1 MKTVVM
7 PKMGDTMESGK
18 ILSWLKAEGDHVDKG
33 EAIAEIETDKVNIE
47 AQSFVDGTLRKI
59 LVPAGESVDVGTAI
73 ALVGAPDEPIEA
85 GSPQAT
91 APEAAPAR
99 SVAASP
105 AGTNGVA
112 PSAAVATA
120 VATGNGASAPVG
132 TDERVFVSPIARR
145 IASENGLDVSRLTGT
160 GPNGRIIRQDVEA
173 ALSQQMVAIPP
184 VVSPTP
190 SQPAPAEAATPTT
203 PAPAAA
209 VSVPIAE
216 GDEVVQLS
224 TMRRTI
230 ARRLQQSMQNAPHF
244 YITMSVD
251 TTRLAELRERINDYA
266 KAQPGAAKVSYND
279 LIVKACAMALARMPQ
294 VNASF
299 DGDRIVRH
307 HHINIGVAVA
317 LDDGLIVPV
326 ITDADRR
333 GVLDLAHESTRLV
346 EAARTG
352 KLTPAD
358 IQGGTF
364 TVSNLGMFGVEEF
377 TAVINPPESAILAVG
392 VIEPTAV
399 VEEGQVVVRDR
410 MKLTLSVDHRALDGA
425 TGARFLAEVRGLI
438 EQPMGLLV

>member
-1 MKTVVM
+1 
-7 PKMGDTMESGK
+7 
-18 ILSWLKAEGDHVDKG
+18 
-33 EAIAEIETDKVNIE
+33 
-47 AQSFVDGTLRKI
+47 
-59 LVPAGESVDVGTAI
+59 
-73 ALVGAPDEPIEA
+73 
-85 GSPQAT
+85 
-91 APEAAPAR
+91 
-99 SVAASP
+99 
-105 AGTNGVA
+105 
-112 PSAAVATA
+112 
-120 VATGNGASAPVG
+120 
-132 TDERVFVSPIARR
+132 
-145 IASENGLDVSRLTGT
+145 
-160 GPNGRIIRQDVEA
+160 
-173 ALSQQMVAIPP
+173 
-184 VVSPTP
+184 
-190 SQPAPAEAATPTT
+190 
-203 PAPAAA
+203 

-326 ITDADRR
+326 VTDADRR

-352 KLTPAD
+352 KLTPTD